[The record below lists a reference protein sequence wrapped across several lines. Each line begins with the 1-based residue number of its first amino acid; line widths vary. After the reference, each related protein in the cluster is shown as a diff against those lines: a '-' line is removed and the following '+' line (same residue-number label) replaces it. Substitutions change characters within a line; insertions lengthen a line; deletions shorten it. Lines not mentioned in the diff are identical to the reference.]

1 MLELDPKKMT
11 EDDWRQV
18 KEEAEAIIAEVEANE
33 SLKNIE
39 APPELFDRIMESV
52 REYEEKKVTERFFNF
67 IFGEEEIEG

>member
-33 SLKNIE
+33 NLKNIE

-52 REYEEKKVTERFFNF
+52 REYEEKKATERMLNF
-67 IFGEEEIEG
+67 IFGE

>member
-18 KEEAEAIIAEVEANE
+18 KEEAEAIMAEIEADP
-33 SLKNIE
+33 SIKDIE

-52 REYEEKKVTERFFNF
+52 REYEEQQATERFFNF